1 MSPAICEILIV
12 DDKKDNL
19 LALNALLQRDDVKV
33 FQALSGVEALELMMK
48 YDFCLALLDVK
59 MPGMSGFELAE
70 LMRGSAKTKNIPI
83 IFVTATAKEQS
94 FSFKGYESGAVDFL
108 LKPLDPHAVKSKV
121 NIFIELFQHRKEL
134 KAAEEKF
141 RGLLETAPD
150 AIVIVDENGRI
161 ELANKRSESV
171 FGYDRSEMI
180 GRQIEMLMPER
191 YHSAHVRHRNGY
203 CAEPSA
209 RPMGRALELYGRRKD
224 GSEFPIDISL
234 SPLVTE
240 SGTLISTSIRD
251 ISLQRA
257 AEAKQ
262 TELLAKFMD
271 IQIELQRAVSIAEK
285 ANSSK
290 TQFLANMSHEIR
302 TPIGAILGFTDLM
315 KNPDNSTEENQ
326 NYMAIVERNS
336 QQLLRLIDDILDL
349 SKVEAGM
356 MTIENIPFS
365 LAELLADFKSHMKFK
380 AAEKGIR
387 FLFTVE
393 SEFPD
398 VICLDPVRLR
408 QILSNVVGNA
418 IKFTET
424 GSVELRIA
432 YRQPLLQ
439 FTVVD
444 TGIGISK
451 EQESRLFQPFTQA
464 DTSTTRKFG
473 GTGLGLILSKRLCE
487 ALHGK
492 LELTMSLEGVGS
504 TFQFDVLSSL
514 VAGAKLVSR
523 EAVTLASTATSVYA
537 NGRQALLGL
546 NVLLVE
552 DSLDNQ
558 TLITLYLEKA
568 GAIVTVASDG
578 AAGSALASQGKFD
591 VVLMDIQ
598 MPILDGHE
606 ATKELR
612 RLKYLKPIVALT
624 AHAMK
629 EERLKCTESG
639 FSDFLTKPIQKDLLI
654 EVLSRYVT
662 QH

>member
-1 MSPAICEILIV
+1 MGPARCEILIV
-12 DDKKDNL
+12 DDKHDNL
-19 LALNALLQRDDVKV
+19 LALSALLERSDVKV

-48 YDFCLALLDVK
+48 HDFCLALLDVK

-70 LMRGSAKTKNIPI
+70 LMRGSARTKNIPI

-150 AIVIVDENGRI
+150 AIVIVDESGRI
-161 ELANKRSESV
+161 ELVNKRAEAV
-171 FGYDRSEMI
+171 FGYERSEMI
-180 GRQIEMLMPER
+180 GRQIEMLVPKR
-191 YHSAHVRHRNGY
+191 SAF
-203 CAEPSA
+203 
-209 RPMGRALELYGRRKD
+209 ELCGRRKD
-224 GSEFPIDISL
+224 GAEFPIDISL

-240 SGTLISTSIRD
+240 SGILTSTSIRD

-257 AEAKQ
+257 SEAKQ

-271 IQIELQRAVSIAEK
+271 IQIELQRAVSIAER

-315 KNPDNSTEENQ
+315 KNPDNSTDENQ

-365 LAELLADFKSHMKFK
+365 LAELLADFKSHMSFK

-393 SEFPD
+393 SAFPD
-398 VICLDPVRLR
+398 LICLDPVRLR

-432 YRQPLLQ
+432 YRHPLLQ

-492 LELTMSLEGVGS
+492 LELIKSAEGVGS
-504 TFQFDVLSSL
+504 TFQIDVITSL

-523 EAVTLASTATSVYA
+523 EALTLAGAATSVHT
-537 NGRQALLGL
+537 NGSQLLRGL
-546 NVLLVE
+546 KVLLVE

-558 TLITLYLEKA
+558 TLITLYLEKV

-578 AAGSALASQGKFD
+578 AAGAALASKGKFD

-612 RLKYLKPIVALT
+612 RLKYSKPIVALT

-629 EERLKCTESG
+629 EERIKCQASG

-654 EVLSRYVT
+654 EVLSRYVS